1 MNKVILLTCLLL
13 SIIVVVDSRRGG
25 GGNSHSN
32 SARSNPSNYYRHQGN
47 EQKVWETTATIKGRN
62 PDKYRMDAS
71 NTVIHRDQY
80 GNAGHKGS
88 WDIDHMKSQSKG
100 GSDHINN
107 LQALN
112 SHDNRA
118 YGNHDANKPTRF
130 G

>member
-1 MNKVILLTCLLL
+1 MKKFILLTYLLL
-13 SIIVVVDSRRGG
+13 SIIVLVDSRRDGG
-25 GGNSHSN
+25 GGGRSNSHS
-32 SARSNPSNYYRHQGN
+32 SHYIPSNYYQHKGN
-47 EQKVWETTATIKGRN
+47 VQKVWETAATIKGRN

-88 WDIDHMKSQSKG
+88 WVKIDHIKPQSKG

-118 YGNHDANKPTRF
+118 YGNR
-130 G
+130 

>member
-1 MNKVILLTCLLL
+1 
-13 SIIVVVDSRRGG
+13 
-25 GGNSHSN
+25 
-32 SARSNPSNYYRHQGN
+32 
-47 EQKVWETTATIKGRN
+47 
-62 PDKYRMDAS
+62 MDAS

-88 WDIDHMKSQSKG
+88 WDIDHIKPQSKG

-118 YGNHDANKPTRF
+118 YGNR
-130 G
+130 